1 MVLPSRY
8 LFCPLS
14 DEHVLFYPPAFDST
28 VSKFWKNISRILFQ
42 LRLRGCSI
50 RLQRNRR
57 GQKYRDEYRLPRV
70 REKLEALSFRVFET
84 PLDEFI
90 KAGGSAKCLVLCI
103 H

>member
-1 MVLPSRY
+1 MCSSIRP
-8 LFCPLS
+8 PLI
-14 DEHVLFYPPAFDST
+14 PT

-42 LRLRGCSI
+42 LRLR
-50 RLQRNRR
+50 RLPDSPATQSSWTE
-57 GQKYRDEYRLPRV
+57 YRHEYRLPRGS
-70 REKLEALSFRVFET
+70 RKLEALGFRVFET